1 MRTLLKIIRSMI
13 TSFLCIILILGIT
26 IQLVFTIIHM
36 QNKKIP
42 DLIDREV
49 LLNLITDNDSVYND
63 ELIHPLAINYVDEY
77 INYVFYKRSYPTLNS
92 VLTKSY
98 KEETSIYLQ
107 KVKDKLD
114 IDYELVVQ
122 IRDINNFIYNSSI
135 YLLMNISIFIIVLI
149 ISILNRSFN
158 AGIKFLGIALIISS
172 LITLISASILYPKM
186 INLNDTV
193 LSNFIAPIVNTIFI
207 SKYRK
212 ICIIYLVLGFILEII
227 IIIIGR
233 NLKKDEK

>member
-1 MRTLLKIIRSMI
+1 
-13 TSFLCIILILGIT
+13 
-26 IQLVFTIIHM
+26 M